1 MFLSRLFLVLALLH
15 SPAWADVIKG
25 KVVRVSDGDT
35 IVVLDAQKVQHK
47 IRLAGIDAPES
58 KQAFGQV
65 SKQGLADLVA
75 NKTVTV
81 ETNKID
87 RYGRQVGK
95 VLLGK
100 QDVCLSQLE
109 LGLAWFFRQYQN
121 ELSDAD
127 RKLYEDAE
135 ATAKDLKLGLWRD
148 PAPTPPWEFRR
159 EKR

>member
-1 MFLSRLFLVLALLH
+1 MFLSRLFLVLALLN
-15 SPAWADVIKG
+15 SAAWADVIKG
-25 KVVRVSDGDT
+25 RVVRVSDGDT
-35 IVVLDAQKVQHK
+35 IVVLDAKKVQHK

-81 ETNKID
+81 ETNKKD
-87 RYGRQVGK
+87 RYGRLVGK
-95 VLLGK
+95 VLVGN

-109 LGLAWFFRQYQN
+109 LGLAWFYRQYQN

-148 PAPTPPWEFRR
+148 PAPVPPWEFRSIR
-159 EKR
+159 

>member
-1 MFLSRLFLVLALLH
+1 MFLSRLFVVLALLH
-15 SPAWADVIKG
+15 LPAWADVIKG

-35 IVVLDAQKVQHK
+35 IVVLDAQKAQHK

-75 NKTVTV
+75 NKSVV
-81 ETNKID
+81 VDTNKKD
-87 RYGRQVGK
+87 RYGRLVGK

-100 QDVCLSQLE
+100 QDICLSQLE

-135 ATAKDLKLGLWRD
+135 ATAKELKLGLWRD
-148 PAPTPPWEFRR
+148 LAPVPPWEFRR
-159 EKR
+159 GR